1 MLAAVSVV
9 VLLAIVAAALVF
21 FQADDDAAPVGAPAA
36 STGPDGVDEREAEAR
51 DQLDAL
57 ATAWHRHDRQAFVD
71 VGAEPG
77 WGARTWSALTA
88 LDVDRF
94 ALRYVGADVPRAGS
108 GVDSTAVV
116 DATWRLP
123 GWDEPVS
130 SQLLVDFVDD
140 GIATMRPLLGAPVP
154 LWAVGAVRSVDVGG
168 GATVLLLP
176 GTSPHVRGSVTRQV
190 ELARA
195 RVEDLLPGT
204 LDRAHPLLV
213 VTPARSAQF
222 AAVLGSPNGWDAIAA
237 VATTVDGSAT
247 ETVPDLVVLNPTVY
261 GRLGPMGAQVVLA
274 HEATHIAT
282 GAAASGAPAWV
293 VEGFADLVALRGLGV
308 PLRTAAGRTLATVRR
323 DGPPR
328 HLPGY
333 AEFRTEA
340 HGLGRAYEQAWLAC
354 RMLEQQYGL
363 AATVRF
369 AREVT
374 DGRSLQLALRDE
386 LGTDLETVTADWR
399 AELSRLSRVVD

>member
-1 MLAAVSVV
+1 MLATVSVA
-9 VLLAIVAAALVF
+9 VLLAIVAVALVF
-21 FQADDDAAPVGAPAA
+21 FEADDDAAPAGTPAA
-36 STGPDGVDEREAEAR
+36 STGPAGVDEREAEAR
-51 DQLDAL
+51 EQLDAL
-57 ATAWHRHDRQAFVD
+57 ATAWRRHDRQAFVA
-71 VGAEPG
+71 VGADPD
-77 WGARTWSALTA
+77 WGARTWTALTA

-108 GVDSTAVV
+108 TVDSTAVV

-140 GIATMRPLLGAPVP
+140 GVATMRPLTGAPVP
-154 LWAVGAVRSVDVGG
+154 LWAVGAVRSVGVGG

-176 GTSPHVRGSVTRQV
+176 GTSSHLSGSVTRQV
-190 ELARA
+190 DRARA

-204 LDRAHPLLV
+204 LDRTHPLLV

-222 AAVLGSPNGWDAIAA
+222 AAVLGSPHGWDAIAA

-247 ETVPDLVVLNPTVY
+247 DTVPDLVVLNPAVF
-261 GRLGPMGAQVVLA
+261 GRLGPTGAQVVLA

-308 PLRTAAGRTLATVRR
+308 PLRTAASRTLAAVRR

-354 RMLEQQYGL
+354 RMLEQRYGL

-374 DGRSLQLALRDE
+374 DGRPLRLALRDE
-386 LGTDLETVTADWR
+386 LGTDLETVTADWQ
-399 AELSRLSRVVD
+399 AELTRLSRVVD